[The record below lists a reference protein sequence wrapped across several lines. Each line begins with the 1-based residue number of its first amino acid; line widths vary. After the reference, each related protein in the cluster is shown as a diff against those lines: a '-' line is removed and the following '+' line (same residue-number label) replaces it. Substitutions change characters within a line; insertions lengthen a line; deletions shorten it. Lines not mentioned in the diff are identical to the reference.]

1 MVNYCSF
8 ANLHCFNKFIAF
20 GLIKH
25 QHTQLVFFFA
35 LLISLTNTLKAQTTQ
50 KDTLINVADTLN
62 QDADNENILE
72 SPVIYSATDSVV
84 FLSPTKQVFL
94 YGKAHVDFGK
104 MNLEAEVIE
113 IDYTKNLVTAYG
125 KKDSLGKNIGNPL
138 FKDGE
143 QEMRA
148 DKIIYNLKTKRGKI
162 FNALTKQ
169 GELLVIGSEIK
180 KDSTNVVYMKDM
192 KCIPCQE
199 EDART
204 IFRATKAKII
214 PDDKI
219 VTGPMYL
226 EIGGVPTPLGLPFG
240 YFPNSKRQHNGILIP
255 TFGNSATQGFN
266 LRNGGFYWGIND
278 QTDMIIRGDIYG
290 NGSWALNTTNDYNV
304 LYKANGL
311 VHLGYSQFNIGDVDI
326 PTTYSKQKAIEVR
339 WTHNQDNKSNPS
351 IRFSANVNYVK
362 NQAYN
367 RINAENSGQFLQ
379 NSFQSNV
386 NFTKTFKL
394 SSLSLNATHSQN
406 AISKLVDITFPSL
419 TYNINRF
426 YPFRR
431 EGAIKQTVLDKI
443 GINYLLEARN
453 TLSGRDSTL
462 FKGNVLDSM
471 KYGIKHSLPISTNFN
486 VFKFITVTP
495 GINLS
500 AVMYTKS
507 TDKEYSTVPTVQDFT
522 VHLTSPDRD
531 TVIHKTFN
539 LPLVKTNT
547 TKNFAV
553 GYDANFSTAFNT
565 KVFFDY
571 FFSKGKI
578 KQIRHLLIPTVSYLY
593 RPDFGKAQY
602 GIWKSVQ
609 TDTLGNRGYYSV
621 FQNAIFGGPAQG
633 EQNAI
638 AINLSNNIEAKLKQ
652 KTDTGYIYTKKTLM
666 QNISLGTNYNFAA
679 DSFNMSLVN
688 LTARTKLFTYF
699 DVVASSNFD
708 PYGYDNDLN
717 RRVKEFNYTYSNS
730 IVRLTNAN
738 FAVNT
743 AFSSNMLEAVKKTR
757 LAPSIT
763 NGAEVGAKN
772 DINPTESLPW
782 NLNIYYN
789 LALNNPNNKK
799 LQPTQ
804 TLNFSGDIK
813 PTKYWKIGVTSGYD
827 FTNNKLSYTSFNV
840 YRDLKC
846 WEARIDWIP
855 FGLRKSYNLTINL
868 KTAMLSEFKI
878 PKRSPPI
885 DNF

>member
-1 MVNYCSF
+1 MS
-8 ANLHCFNKFIAF
+8 LHRLNKFIPF
-20 GLIKH
+20 GLIKP
-25 QHTQLVFFFA
+25 QHNKLVFFFA
-35 LLISLTNTLKAQTTQ
+35 LLISLSGYYLNAQTPT
-50 KDTLINVADTLN
+50 KDSLTNVIADTIRPAEQGDDFL
-62 QDADNENILE
+62 EN
-72 SPVIYSATDSVV
+72 PVIYNATDSAV
-84 FLSPTKQVFL
+84 FLSETKQVLL
-94 YGKAHVDFGK
+94 YGKARVEFGS
-104 MNLEAEVIE
+104 MNLEAEFIE
-113 IDYTKNLVTAYG
+113 IDYSKNLVTAYG
-125 KKDSLGKNIGNPL
+125 KKDSLGKSVGNPL

-180 KDSTNVVYMKDM
+180 KDSTNVISMKDM
-192 KCIPCQE
+192 KCIPCQDA
-199 EDART
+199 DART
-204 IFRATKAKII
+204 IFRATRAKII

-266 LRNGGFYWGIND
+266 LRNGGYYWGIND
-278 QTDMIIRGDIYG
+278 KTDMIIRGDIYG
-290 NGSWALNTTNDYNV
+290 NGSWGLNTTNDYNV

-311 VHLGYSQFNIGDVDI
+311 VYLGYSQFNIGDRDI
-326 PTTYSKQKAIEVR
+326 PKSYSKQKAYEVR
-339 WTHNQDNKSNPS
+339 WTHNQDNKSDPT
-351 IRFSANVNYVK
+351 IRFSANVNYRK
-362 NQAYN
+362 NQEYN
-367 RINAENSGQFLQ
+367 RINAINSGQFLQ

-386 NFTKTFKL
+386 NFTKTYKL

-406 AISKLVDITFPSL
+406 SISKQVDITFPAL

-431 EGAIKQTVLDKI
+431 EGAVKQTVFDKI

-453 TLSGRDSTL
+453 TLRGSDSTI
-462 FKGNVLDSM
+462 FSGNVLDSLN
-471 KYGIKHSLPISTNFN
+471 YGIKHSLPISTNFN
-486 VFKFITVTP
+486 VLKYITVTP
-495 GINLS
+495 ALNLS
-500 AVMYTKS
+500 SVMYTKS
-507 TDKEYSTVPTVQDFT
+507 LSREYYTVPTTFT
-522 VHLTSPDRD
+522 Y
-531 TVIHKTFN
+531 VIKTLSQPPIDSVIYRTYGMPAIANHTKRN
-539 LPLVKTNT
+539 LV
-547 TKNFAV
+547 A

-593 RPDFGKAQY
+593 RPDFGKEQF

-609 TDTLGNRGYYSV
+609 VDTLGNKQNYSI
-621 FQNAIFGGPAQG
+621 FQNSLFGGPAQG
-633 EQNAI
+633 EQNAVSF
-638 AINLSNNIEAKLKQ
+638 NLSNNIEAKLKQ
-652 KTDTGYIYTKKTLM
+652 KTDTGYVYNKKTLM
-666 QNISLGTNYNFAA
+666 QNISMGGAYNFAA
-679 DSFNMSLVN
+679 DSFNMSLINV
-688 LTARTKLFTYF
+688 TARTKLFNYF

-708 PYGYDNDLN
+708 PYGYDKNLG
-717 RRVKEFNYTYSNS
+717 RRVKEFSYTYSNNPA
-730 IVRLTNAN
+730 RLTNAN

-743 AFSSNMLEAVKKTR
+743 SFSSNMLEAAKKTR
-757 LAPSIT
+757 QAPSIT
-763 NGAEVGAKN
+763 NGAEQGAKN
-772 DINPTESLPW
+772 DLNETEKLPW

-789 LALNNPNNKK
+789 LALNNPNDYK

-804 TLNFSGDIK
+804 TLNFSGDLK
-813 PTKYWKIGVTSGYD
+813 PTKYWKIGITSGYD
-827 FTNNKLSYTSFNV
+827 FTNQKMSYTSFNI

-846 WEARIDWIP
+846 WEARIDWVP
-855 FGLRKSYNLTINL
+855 FGLRKSYSLTINL
-868 KTAMLSEFKI
+868 KSSMLSDFKI